1 MRLGNRMPAAAAS
14 AGAGAGAAAAAHD
27 DPALATGPGGP
38 RPDALGRRRPAACR
52 SRHRCRKLP
61 VRLLARVHLRVLRSI
76 GAALS
81 MVILG
86 AATADTAVVR
96 LASGL
101 GCRGRGSCIER
112 GGGLLLAMIRL
123 LRFRRKAQGAGKS
136 CRGTRT
142 QVFMPRYRTVLKLAC
157 VRGWDAP
164 GR

>member
-61 VRLLARVHLRVLRSI
+61 VRLLARVHLRVFLFI
-76 GAALS
+76 GAAGS

-86 AATADTAVVR
+86 AATAEAAVR

-101 GCRGRGSCIER
+101 GSHGCGSGRPKKLGN
-112 GGGLLLAMIRL
+112 GGLCHDSEREGNAR
-123 LRFRRKAQGAGKS
+123 
-136 CRGTRT
+136 
-142 QVFMPRYRTVLKLAC
+142 
-157 VRGWDAP
+157 
-164 GR
+164 